1 MIRTQLINRYNVYKN
16 GKQLIGVAGELTLP
30 EVANLM
36 DSMEG
41 AGTGGNMDIPVIG
54 LIDEL
59 EMEIPFMSICQDTF
73 SIMDPTE
80 SADLTLNGAIQGADP
95 GTGKVA
101 YQNISISVRGVVK
114 KFTPGTMK
122 AGSKMN
128 SSLTLG
134 LSYYKIVVNGKTQ
147 LEIDRYNG
155 VYKVN
160 GKDIMKE
167 VRDMC

>member
-1 MIRTQLINRYNVYKN
+1 
-16 GKQLIGVAGELTLP
+16 
-30 EVANLM
+30 
-36 DSMEG
+36 
-41 AGTGGNMDIPVIG
+41 
-54 LIDEL
+54 
-59 EMEIPFMSICQDTF
+59 
-73 SIMDPTE
+73 
-80 SADLTLNGAIQGADP
+80 
-95 GTGKVA
+95 
-101 YQNISISVRGVVK
+101 
-114 KFTPGTMK
+114 
-122 AGSKMN
+122 MN

>member
-1 MIRTQLINRYNVYKN
+1 
-16 GKQLIGVAGELTLP
+16 
-30 EVANLM
+30 
-36 DSMEG
+36 
-41 AGTGGNMDIPVIG
+41 
-54 LIDEL
+54 
-59 EMEIPFMSICQDTF
+59 MSLCQDTF

-101 YQNISISVRGVVK
+101 YQNISVSVRGVVK

-134 LSYYKIVVNGKTQ
+134 LSYCKIVVNGKTQ